1 MVQGVKIGNYTTLAA
16 GSTLIRRTKDGYTY
30 IGVPATALV
39 IKK

>member
-1 MVQGVKIGNYTTLAA
+1 MVQGVKIGNNTTLAA
-16 GSTLIRRTKDGYTY
+16 GSALIRRTKDGYTY